1 MTTRRGKAPAP
12 FLDSTLL
19 GWVSGIATLAVW
31 IFLWPH
37 STAMELG
44 EIGTLAWLGTTFT
57 VLYVFDILLLFILA
71 YYILGNLWPR
81 SRPWHWGVIGAS
93 LFALSVPIWIAA
105 FGGHFFRDDLIFL
118 VFGAIAGG
126 VSFYEL
132 RRRTLLITNAA

>member
-1 MTTRRGKAPAP
+1 MAA
-12 FLDSTLL
+12 LDGYGTWRDWDF
-19 GWVSGIATLAVW
+19 GLARHN
-31 IFLWPH
+31 IHCALR
-37 STAMELG
+37 
-44 EIGTLAWLGTTFT
+44 
-57 VLYVFDILLLFILA
+57 LLLFILA